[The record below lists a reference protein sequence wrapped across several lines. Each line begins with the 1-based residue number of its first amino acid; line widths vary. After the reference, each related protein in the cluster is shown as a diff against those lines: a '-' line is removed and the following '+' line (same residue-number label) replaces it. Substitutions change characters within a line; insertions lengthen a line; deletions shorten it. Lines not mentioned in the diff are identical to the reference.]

1 MPDPARRRQRRG
13 VDGGASDRN
22 PLCSDCLPST
32 AFSVFPLRWE
42 LRGELATEQTASSH
56 ADSKQAAALARPV
69 ILTPRRQKWKE
80 KRQKKEGL
88 FHEFREFLY
97 ADSPRRSPPC
107 ALGYHGNKS
116 GIVLR
121 NKKTGDITFILKKVA
136 DEESIPSFLPRLWRS
151 SRKNDSHFHRAES
164 VRLHRSNESA

>member
-1 MPDPARRRQRRG
+1 MEG
-13 VDGGASDRN
+13 KK
-22 PLCSDCLPST
+22 T
-32 AFSVFPLRWE
+32 
-42 LRGELATEQTASSH
+42 
-56 ADSKQAAALARPV
+56 
-69 ILTPRRQKWKE
+69 
-80 KRQKKEGL
+80 KKEGL

-136 DEESIPSFLPRLWRS
+136 DEESIPSFLPRLWSS
-151 SRKNDSHFHRAES
+151 SRKQTTLIFQSGIRPSAPFQRVGATAARKVPLAELMRARDQRIVSIRSHDVIH
-164 VRLHRSNESA
+164 LLDN